1 MEITKKIIL
10 GRVDKVIYNYDN
22 KIKDHGVHTCPLCTL
37 FRDESSKHRCNEC
50 PNFAFLHTQ
59 NLYARMHTQNLYA
72 RMHRDFGYACVG
84 RHYQNKAL
92 DWDTEDNRLSEYWR
106 EIKALLVASRS
117 EQVVKNTKALQK
129 KIVAI
134 AETYKTLE
142 DNPSESE

>member
-50 PNFAFLHTQ
+50 PNFAFLHT
-59 NLYARMHTQNLYA
+59 
-72 RMHRDFGYACVG
+72 DFWYPCVG
-84 RHYQNKAL
+84 RFQQNKAL
-92 DWDTEDNRLSEYWR
+92 EWDNKDNRLSEYWR

-129 KIVAI
+129 KILAI